1 MGEAESGG
9 SSSLQILLKALEPQF
24 RRISR
29 RHSLDGPDAE
39 DALQNTLVRF
49 TPLRKQIHEPASW
62 LAVTF
67 RRECLRLLGKRSR
80 ALLLDRNEDAMEL
93 ASSETPP
100 LGPEARMDLAA
111 AIETLPKRQRWV
123 LWQRFG
129 LGLSGAE
136 LAEVMGCKVVS
147 AKKAVSRALE
157 ALREIYR
164 LR

>member
-1 MGEAESGG
+1 MGEADSGG
-9 SSSLQILLKALEPQF
+9 FSSLQILLKALEPQF
-24 RRISR
+24 RQIAR
-29 RHSLDGPDAE
+29 RHSLDALDAE

-49 TPLRKQIHEPASW
+49 TRRRTHIEAPTAW

-80 ALLLDRNEDAMEL
+80 SVDINPDVD
-93 ASSETPP
+93 SSEVAGAGIPA
-100 LGPEARMDLAA
+100 LGPEARIDLAA
-111 AIETLPKRQRWV
+111 AIEILPRKQRWV

-136 LAEVMGCKVVS
+136 LAEAMGCKVVS
-147 AKKAVSRALE
+147 AKKAVSRALD

-164 LR
+164 TR